1 MSALKPRALQI
12 AFLLLSLTILSSA
25 QQPEP
30 RINGQRSLPNSV
42 ILGGGNHAATMQR
55 LRVVRKYALSDIRGN
70 PRVTLGEAKLDF
82 RPMLNNPKAL
92 FNVAQRLHTIPQH
105 VQVQEDSSE
114 ASEVEQGL
122 VIHHTLT
129 YRVLPGKCGDP
140 NAKAQMA
147 QAGIE
152 CFARTTTN
160 QRLAEFSQP
169 GSARYVADPRKRQAA
184 IAAFQRNSALNEA
197 DANKHIAD
205 LRKAF
210 VDPAQHAKIVG
221 QIGQAE
227 ATRISNLSDDQLEEE
242 VINSSVQHFEETT
255 FVPKVE
261 SANYAHPKYTLR
273 IAPSSA
279 EVAAGQELLRDGVSQ
294 GGRSNFP
301 QLVRVVPASAFHTLG
316 GVGGNSVSDIDL
328 GTYIY
333 LTGFTLGH
341 DYEWSMEVDTTINWC
356 IFGCSSTYSVKV
368 YAGFNYGFGL
378 RFPIQT
384 ELKYHNAV
392 QGNSDSANLTA
403 IFKPINGSAADFAST
418 GLESDQIF
426 DGKELVAQV
435 GADAGFNFNLPVI
448 GSGGDGISVG
458 IDFTDLLPA
467 PYTHGHFLPPAPGS
481 HGIDTPFIF
490 DQIDLLGGLLNFGV
504 VGGQVFPATNINL
517 HSNKLEFTLNDEI
530 LKKQTRVTSTGQ
542 VVPVSVKGN
551 DSHFSFG
558 NPVYNLGFTLTP
570 GIDARL
576 FVDVAVWSH
585 HWDWPVWFPQ
595 LAVDLPPHGADFSCH
610 AGTTCVL
617 DFQPEREAHSGVRE
631 DLEKQGCTT
640 RGSEMTCTKLQ
651 TYYACEDAVKQHT
664 MLGIQSCNGSLALK
678 EEESADRTLTG
689 GGCQRNNGRIGNY
702 LCPLKGMLGLCKTML
717 SNGAVLSCEVLV
729 PTSTDQILRREGCT
743 GEGGV
748 YVCPSGMMG
757 LCNDYAK
764 NGVIL
769 SCKQK

>member
-1 MSALKPRALQI
+1 MRLLTWATLASQLALVV
-12 AFLLLSLTILSSA
+12 FSFTVLSSG

-30 RINGQRSLPNSV
+30 RASGQRSLPSSV

-55 LRVVRKYALSDIRGN
+55 LRVVRKYALSDIRSN
-70 PRVTLGEAKLDF
+70 PQVTLGEAKLDF

-92 FNVAQRLHTIPQH
+92 FNVAQRLRAIPQH
-105 VQVQEDSSE
+105 VEVQEDSSE

-129 YRVLPGKCGDP
+129 YRVLPGKCGDS

-152 CFARTTTN
+152 CFARTSTS

-169 GSARYVADPRKRQAA
+169 GSPRYVADPRKRQAA

-197 DANKHIAD
+197 DAGKHIAD
-205 LRKAF
+205 LRQAF
-210 VDPAQHAKIVG
+210 ADPSQRAKIAG

-227 ATRISNLSDDQLEEE
+227 TTRLSNLSDDQLEEE

-255 FVPKVE
+255 FVPKIE
-261 SANYAHPKYTLR
+261 SANYAHPKYALK
-273 IAPSSA
+273 IAPSGAEMSA
-279 EVAAGQELLRDGVSQ
+279 EQEFLRDGAQ

-301 QLVRVVPASAFHTLG
+301 QLVRIVPASAFHALG
-316 GVGGNSVSDIDL
+316 GAGNTVSDIDL

-341 DYEWSMEVDTTINWC
+341 DYEWSLEVDTTINWC
-356 IFGCSSTYSVKV
+356 IFGCSSTYSVKL

-378 RFPIQT
+378 RFPIETQ
-384 ELKYHNAV
+384 LRYHEAV
-392 QGNSDSANLTA
+392 QGDSGNANLTA

-435 GADAGFNFNLPVI
+435 GADAGFNYNLPVI

-467 PYTHGHFLPPAPGS
+467 PYTHGHFLPPAPGA

-490 DQIDLLGGLLNFGV
+490 DSIDLLGGLLNFGV
-504 VGGQVFPATNINL
+504 VGGQVFPAADINL

-542 VVPVSVKGN
+542 VVPVSIKGN

-617 DFQPEREAHSGVRE
+617 DFQPEREAHSGVLE
-631 DLEKQGCTT
+631 DLEKQGCTI

-651 TYYACEDAVKQHT
+651 TYYACQDAVKQHT
-664 MLGIQSCNGSLALK
+664 MLGIQSCNPGMALK

-689 GGCQRNNGRIGNY
+689 GGCQRNGQIGNY
-702 LCPLKGMLGLCKTML
+702 LCPMKGMLPLCKTML
-717 SNGAVLSCEVLV
+717 TNGAVLSCGVLV
-729 PTSTDQILRREGCT
+729 PASTDQILRREGCT
-743 GEGGV
+743 GNDGA
-748 YVCPSGMMG
+748 YVCPSGMIA
-757 LCNDYAK
+757 LCNDYVK

-769 SCKQK
+769 SCKLK